1 MKKLLLT
8 VIMAVA
14 GLTTVGAQKV
24 LTLYDT
30 KDLTEQINNAAGVS
44 GKYVRF
50 SDRAI
55 YGDTWNVLV
64 LPFDTDVAAISKA
77 FGYAAVDLLNKDVA
91 SGNIHFKTVTGKVP
105 AHTPFLVKPTSN
117 PRTGKTNFKDVMF
130 SDVTLKPV
138 PEKVEESDAAGN
150 KFVGTYAPTTFYGRK
165 FWYLSKGMWYRSGLY
180 TEEHPVQLRALRAY
194 VDYTGNSRKARP
206 IIIIEEPD
214 GTTTSIDA
222 ATFNEGEFGSM
233 QAGQDNAWYSLTGTR
248 LTETPTAK
256 GVYIHQGRKV
266 VIR

>member
-14 GLTTVGAQKV
+14 GLTTVGAQSV
-24 LTLYDT
+24 VTLKDT
-30 KDLTEQINNAAGVS
+30 QDLTELINNAAGEP

-64 LPFDTDVAAISKA
+64 LPFDTDVATVSKA
-77 FGYAAVDLLNKDVA
+77 FGYAAVDMLNKEVA
-91 SGNIHFKTVTGKVP
+91 GGNIHFKTVTGKIP

-117 PRTGKTNFKDVMF
+117 PRTGKTNFKNVTF

-138 PEKVEESDAAGN
+138 PEKVEERDAAGN
-150 KFVGTYAPTTFYGRK
+150 RFVGTYAPTTFYGKK

-194 VDYTGNSRKARP
+194 VDYTDNPKKARP
-206 IIIIEEPD
+206 VIIIEEPD
-214 GTTTSIDA
+214 GTTTAIDA
-222 ATFNEGEFGSM
+222 ATFNEGAFST
-233 QAGQDNAWYSLTGTR
+233 QPGQDNGWYTLTGRR
-248 LTETPTAK
+248 LTEAPTAK

-266 VIR
+266 NIK